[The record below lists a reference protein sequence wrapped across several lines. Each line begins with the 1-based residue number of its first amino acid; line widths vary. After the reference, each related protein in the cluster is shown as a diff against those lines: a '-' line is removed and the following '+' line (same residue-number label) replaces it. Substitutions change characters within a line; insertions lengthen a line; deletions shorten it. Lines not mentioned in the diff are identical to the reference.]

1 MRIVITGGGGFLGEA
16 IVRQLLEEGHEV
28 VSVARSDYP
37 ALRALGAETV
47 RGDLVDRDVMRGALE
62 GADAL
67 IHTAAKVG
75 MWGSHE
81 DFVRTN
87 VEGTRALVAL
97 CRELGVERMVFTSSP
112 SVTFDGGD
120 AENEGQDTPYPA
132 HYMASYP
139 ETKAMAE
146 QIVLGAN
153 SPTFRTTSLRPH
165 LIWGPGDPHLI
176 PRLVERARAGK
187 LKIVGD
193 GKNKVDITYVEN
205 AARAHVDALTAL
217 DRADDEPNPRGKAYY
232 ISNGEPVVLWE
243 WINGLLRELGISP
256 VTSKVPFRAA
266 YLAGGMMESAWKMLR
281 KDGEPPMTKFVASQ
295 LATSHWYDME
305 PARRDLGYEPQVS
318 MKEGLERLL
327 ESLKGA

>member
-1 MRIVITGGGGFLGEA
+1 MRIVITGGGGFLGEE
-16 IVRQLLEEGHEV
+16 IVRQLLAEGHEV

-37 ALRALGAETV
+37 NLREMGAQTV
-47 RGDLVDRDVMRGALE
+47 RGDLVDREVMRGALE

-75 MWGSHE
+75 MWGPHE

-87 VEGTRALVAL
+87 VHGTEALIEL
-97 CRELGVERMVFTSSP
+97 CKELGVARMVFTSSP

-132 HYMASYP
+132 DYLASYP

-146 QIVLGAN
+146 QRVLEAN
-153 SPTFRTTSLRPH
+153 SETFRTTSLRPH

-176 PRLVERARAGK
+176 PRLIERARAGK

-193 GKNKVDITYVEN
+193 GQNRVDITYVEN
-205 AARAHVDALTAL
+205 AARAHVDALAAL
-217 DRADDEPNPRGKAYY
+217 DRPASEPNPRGKAYY

-243 WINGLLRELGISP
+243 WINGLLGALGISP
-256 VTSKVPFRAA
+256 VTSKVPLKVA
-266 YLAGGMMESAWKMLR
+266 YMAGAMMERTWKLLR
-281 KDGEPPMTKFVASQ
+281 RDGEPPMTRFVASQ
-295 LATSHWYDME
+295 LATSHWYDMT
-305 PARRDLGYEPQVS
+305 PARRDLGYEPVVS
-318 MKEGLERLL
+318 MTEGLERLL
-327 ESLKGA
+327 ESLKR